1 MKENKSPIIKSD
13 WDIRECFRHL
23 RFHEK
28 FHLGLGDIRLTIAM
42 QDEICDLVE
51 KFYGNKNNTNNN
63 NEQTN

>member
-1 MKENKSPIIKSD
+1 MPNKKTSKSPIIKSD

-51 KFYGNKNNTNNN
+51 KFYGAKNKQKNNHD
-63 NEQTN
+63 